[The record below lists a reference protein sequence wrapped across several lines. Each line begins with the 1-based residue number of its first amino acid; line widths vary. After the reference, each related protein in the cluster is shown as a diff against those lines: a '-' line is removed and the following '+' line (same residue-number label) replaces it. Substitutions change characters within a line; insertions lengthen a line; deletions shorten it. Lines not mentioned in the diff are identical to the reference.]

1 MEDAA
6 VALFGA
12 LGCRDYARFDFRAGA
27 DGVIRLLE
35 VNPNSSWCWDG
46 KMAIM
51 AEIGGM
57 SYSDMLQAIL
67 DCAWQRIH
75 Q

>member
-1 MEDAA
+1 
-6 VALFGA
+6 
-12 LGCRDYARFDFRAGA
+12 
-27 DGVIRLLE
+27 
-35 VNPNSSWCWDG
+35 
-46 KMAIM
+46 M
-51 AEIGGM
+51 AEIGGI